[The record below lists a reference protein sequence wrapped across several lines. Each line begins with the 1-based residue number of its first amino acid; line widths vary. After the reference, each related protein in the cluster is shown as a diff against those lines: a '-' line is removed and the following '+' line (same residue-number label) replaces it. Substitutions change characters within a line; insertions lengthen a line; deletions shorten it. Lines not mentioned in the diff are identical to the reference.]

1 MLRIPQGRNTWSI
14 SRIKVKLH
22 FVQNVE
28 IDPREIG
35 SAFHR
40 ASAEPCPPPADW
52 AKKDV
57 LQRSQT
63 HFRRIAMEIPV
74 KPIANPLIVL
84 REEFD
89 DWAILFDPDTGDGF
103 GLNPISVFIW
113 KRLDGKHTAQ
123 DILRKLHE
131 TCEDVPENAEQE
143 IQDFIE
149 ELEKKGYV
157 GNIAR

>member
-1 MLRIPQGRNTWSI
+1 
-14 SRIKVKLH
+14 
-22 FVQNVE
+22 
-28 IDPREIG
+28 
-35 SAFHR
+35 
-40 ASAEPCPPPADW
+40 
-52 AKKDV
+52 
-57 LQRSQT
+57 
-63 HFRRIAMEIPV
+63 MEISD

-103 GLNPISVFIW
+103 GLNPVSVFIW
-113 KRLDGKHTAQ
+113 KRLDGKHTPQ
-123 DILRKLHE
+123 DILRELLE

-157 GNIAR
+157 GHTVR

>member
-1 MLRIPQGRNTWSI
+1 
-14 SRIKVKLH
+14 
-22 FVQNVE
+22 
-28 IDPREIG
+28 
-35 SAFHR
+35 
-40 ASAEPCPPPADW
+40 
-52 AKKDV
+52 
-57 LQRSQT
+57 
-63 HFRRIAMEIPV
+63 MELPT

-103 GLNPISVFIW
+103 GLNPTSVFIW
-113 KRLDGKHTAQ
+113 KRLDGKHTPQ
-123 DILRKLHE
+123 DILEELVE

-157 GNIAR
+157 GNIAC